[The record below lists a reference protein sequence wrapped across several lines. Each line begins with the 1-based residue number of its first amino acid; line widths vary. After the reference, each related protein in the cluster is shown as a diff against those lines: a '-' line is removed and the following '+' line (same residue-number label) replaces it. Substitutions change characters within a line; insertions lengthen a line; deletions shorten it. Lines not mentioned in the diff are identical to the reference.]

1 MFDSLHNANN
11 CPNSPWLSD
20 NGFIATIPNSLIY
33 SLGVIRL
40 DPCVPDEDLRE
51 GLECRYKVVEFHRI
65 NIKRDKQW
73 FPQNSSDLN
82 FYHLNSLK
90 IIVFSK
96 LKNEIFEPFTFNK
109 NFKSALNFSVYT
121 IHYIKVTMW
130 LRKCLNHYGIP
141 MKK

>member
-82 FYHLNSLK
+82 FYHLNSVSLVFAE
-90 IIVFSK
+90 IVFDEAGSYGFRADNIRRNSESI
-96 LKNEIFEPFTFNK
+96 LTHICLM
-109 NFKSALNFSVYT
+109 AGGHSVKAP
-121 IHYIKVTMW
+121 IHDQFAQAF
-130 LRKCLNHYGIP
+130 
-141 MKK
+141 